1 MSTTIPSIGD
11 MKTAMDD
18 VSRFARAVSA
28 LKKNRAPLE
37 IPKDKKYPAKDKKY
51 SNGVNSWL

>member
-1 MSTTIPSIGD
+1 MSTTIPRIG
-11 MKTAMDD
+11 MGKTTMDD
-18 VSRFARAVSA
+18 VPRFARSVSA

-37 IPKDKKYPAKDKKY
+37 IPEDKKYPAKDKKY